1 MATIDNNKYLSL
13 AGLQAFWTSVKQY
26 IAANV
31 KVSVNDNASNYV
43 NVTADEAGRVITVE
57 DAALVTKI
65 AAMDAIDAGL
75 RTEIDNEISRADA
88 AEKKIAE
95 DLAKEIADRDQA
107 DKDLKAAILGD
118 AADDYNTLGKLED
131 KVLDIAADLEA
142 AIGQGGNVASQITAA
157 INDLD
162 VTDTAVDGQYVSAV
176 SEADGKIS
184 VSRTVLPTYNVS
196 ATGAFVTVTPTD
208 LDNKGKAFEIS
219 TSNIASASD
228 LTDLT
233 GRVKANED
241 AISALSSATHFI
253 GVVEALPETAEA
265 GDIVIMGN
273 KEYIYDATKGWVELG
288 DTTAELAAIDA
299 NTKAIAKE
307 IADREQAIADEVTAR
322 NEAIAAAV
330 NADKLGMTNNS
341 AMIDVT
347 VAEDGKSLTFG
358 DKQKLTDAV
367 ALAET
372 SVQDVAGSDTTYIQ
386 VSVTGDANKTVAA
399 TAIVG
404 DVTAGENKLTTAEKV
419 KAYVDA
425 KAKAEL
431 DALVHNNAAD
441 DDTIVKVVTNLSNR
455 EDGTGFDVDYT
466 NFEAINNDEIAAL
479 FANN

>member
-13 AGLQAFWTSVKQY
+13 AGLQAFWTSVKKY
-26 IAANV
+26 IADNV
-31 KVSVNDNASNYV
+31 KVSVDDSASNFV
-43 NVTADEAGRVITVE
+43 DVTVDEAGRNITVN
-57 DAALVTKI
+57 DSALVTKI
-65 AAMDAIDAGL
+65 SAMDGVAAGL
-75 RTEIDNEISRADA
+75 RTDLDNEISRADA

-107 DKDLKAAILGD
+107 DKDLKASILGD

-131 KVLDIAADLEA
+131 KVQAVAADLNA
-142 AIGQGGNVASQITAA
+142 AIGQGGNVAAQIEKAIAA
-157 INDLD
+157 LD
-162 VTDTAVDGQYVSAV
+162 VTDAAVDGQYVSAV
-176 SEADGKIS
+176 SETDGKIS
-184 VSRTVLPTYNVS
+184 VSRLALPTYNVS
-196 ATGAFVTVTPTD
+196 ATGAFVTVTPTT
-208 LDNKGKAFEIS
+208 LDNKGTAFEIS

-228 LTDLT
+228 LTVLT

-253 GVVEALPETAEA
+253 GVVEALPETAAA

-273 KEYIYDATKGWVELG
+273 KEYIYDTAKGWVELG

-299 NTKAIAKE
+299 NTKAIAAE
-307 IADREQAIADEVTAR
+307 VTAREQAIAEEVAAR
-322 NEAIAAAV
+322 NKAIADAV
-330 NADKLGMTNNS
+330 TADKLGMTNNS

-347 VAEDGKSLTFG
+347 VAADGKSLTFA
-358 DKQKLTDAV
+358 DKSKLTDAV

-372 SVQDVAGSDTTYIQ
+372 SVQGVAGSDTTYVQ

-404 DVTAGENKLTTAEKV
+404 DVAAGEDKLTTAQKV

-431 DALVHNNAAD
+431 DALVHNNAAG
-441 DDTIVKVVTNLSNR
+441 DDTMVMVVTGLSNR

-479 FANN
+479 FV

>member
-13 AGLQAFWTSVKQY
+13 AGLQAFWTSVKKY
-26 IAANV
+26 IADNV
-31 KVSVNDNASNYV
+31 KVSVDDSASNFV
-43 NVTADEAGRVITVE
+43 DVTVDEAGRNITVN
-57 DAALVTKI
+57 DSALVTKI
-65 AAMDAIDAGL
+65 SAMDGVAAGL
-75 RTEIDNEISRADA
+75 RTDLDNEISRADA

-107 DKDLKAAILGD
+107 DKDLKASILGD

-131 KVLDIAADLEA
+131 KVQAVAADLNA
-142 AIGQGGNVASQITAA
+142 AIGQGGNVAAQIETAIA
-157 INDLD
+157 ALD
-162 VTDTAVDGQYVSAV
+162 VTDAAVDGQYVSAV
-176 SEADGKIS
+176 SETDGKIS
-184 VSRTVLPTYNVS
+184 VSRLALPTYNVS
-196 ATGAFVTVTPTD
+196 ATGAFVTVTPTT
-208 LDNKGKAFEIS
+208 LDNKGTAFEIS

-228 LTDLT
+228 LTNLT

-253 GVVEALPETAEA
+253 GVKDSLDAVTAPAA
-265 GDIVIMGN
+265 GDIVIVEN
-273 KEYIYDATKGWVELG
+273 KEYIYDSTKGWVELG
-288 DTTAELAAIDA
+288 DTTAELAAINA
-299 NTKAIAKE
+299 NAKAIAAE
-307 IADREQAIADEVTAR
+307 TAAREQAIAEEVAAR
-322 NEAIAAAV
+322 NKAIADAV
-330 NADKLGMTNNS
+330 TADKLGMTNNS

-347 VAEDGKSLTFG
+347 VAADGKSLTFA
-358 DKQKLTDAV
+358 DKTKLTDAV

-372 SVQDVAGSDTTYIQ
+372 SVQGVAGSDTTYVQ

-404 DVTAGENKLTTAEKV
+404 DVAAGEDKLTTAQKV

-431 DALVHNNAAD
+431 DALVHNNAAG
-441 DDTIVKVVTNLSNR
+441 DDTMVMVVTGLSNR

-479 FANN
+479 FV

>member
-26 IAANV
+26 IADTV
-31 KVSVNDNASNYV
+31 KVSVDDSSSNFV
-43 NVTADEAGRVITVE
+43 DVTVDAAGRNITVN
-57 DAALVTKI
+57 DSVLVTKI
-65 AAMDAIDAGL
+65 AAMDAVDTGL
-75 RTEIDNEISRADA
+75 RTDVDNEISRAKA
-88 AEKKIAE
+88 AEAKIAE
-95 DLAKEIADRDQA
+95 DLAGEIAAREQA
-107 DKDLKAAILGD
+107 DVDLKAAILGD
-118 AADDYNTLGKLED
+118 AAVDYDTLGKLED
-131 KVLDIAADLEA
+131 KVLEIAADLES
-142 AIGQGGNVASQITAA
+142 AIGQGGNVAAQITAA
-157 INDLD
+157 IDALD
-162 VTDTAVDGQYVSAV
+162 VTDAAVDGQYVSAV
-176 SEADGKIS
+176 SEENGKIA

-196 ATGAFVTVTPTD
+196 ATGAFVTVTPTT
-208 LDNKGKAFEIS
+208 LDNKGTAFEIS
-219 TSNIASASD
+219 TSDIASASD
-228 LTDLT
+228 LTTLT

-241 AISALSSATHFI
+241 AISALSSATHFK

-299 NTKAIAKE
+299 NAKAIAKE
-307 IADREQAIADEVTAR
+307 ITDREQAIADEVTAR

-347 VAEDGKSLTFG
+347 VAEDGKSLTFA

-372 SVQDVAGSDTTYIQ
+372 SVQGVTGSDTTYIQ

-431 DALVHNNAAD
+431 DALVHNNAAG
-441 DDTIVKVVTNLSNR
+441 DDTMVKVVTNLSNR
-455 EDGTGFDVDYT
+455 TDGTGFDVDYT
-466 NFEAINNDEIAAL
+466 NFEAINDDEIAAL
-479 FANN
+479 FTNN